1 MEIQNIRFY
10 LDKYDII
17 KIAGGSIIG
26 LSLFYLGKIIRSYS
40 FFKSRGIPTPKYK
53 FISGNLD
60 EIYKTTYAEALREWS
75 KQYGKTYGYKSNL
88 NL

>member
-1 MEIQNIRFY
+1 MSYQLMFDF
-10 LDKYDII
+10 DKYDII

-75 KQYGKTYGYKSNL
+75 KQYGKTYGY
-88 NL
+88 

>member
-1 MEIQNIRFY
+1 MIHELMLYINKFGF
-10 LDKYDII
+10 I
-17 KIAGGSIIG
+17 KIASGSIIG

-60 EIYKTTYAEALREWS
+60 EIYKTTYADALREWS